1 MNESYQDLYNNLMV
15 ELRDNSS
22 ELQIR
27 IHDPNEY
34 TSYLNSLT
42 KVITLKEGL
51 NAAFMIIRKIHMAQ
65 NCKDSP
71 NYSYTS
77 CIDNFIAEVF

>member
-42 KVITLKEGL
+42 KVISLKEGL
-51 NAAFMIIRKIHMAQ
+51 NAAFMTIRKVHMAQ
-65 NCKDSP
+65 NCEDSP